1 MVCLLSHHKPT
12 FKSPFGNR
20 PRPFIVD
27 PCLLVLSCIWVW
39 LSCSHMSTLSG
50 RCEYQ
55 LDIWTLSYH
64 CSRGFHTDES
74 QRLPL
79 LSFYPFKSSCSHT
92 IVFFISFPRLR
103 LLLNTVAPLVTLP
116 KKGGEKE
123 TSLSCS
129 FWTISLLREMYGT
142 TGEGDN
148 GRGERGKRYGRGG
161 RERERILSVI

>member
-1 MVCLLSHHKPT
+1 MFT
-12 FKSPFGNR
+12 FTPQTNVQKSIWKQTKTIYCRSLPACF
-20 PRPFIVD
+20 
-27 PCLLVLSCIWVW
+27 VL
-39 LSCSHMSTLSG
+39 HMSVVIVFAYVHIIG